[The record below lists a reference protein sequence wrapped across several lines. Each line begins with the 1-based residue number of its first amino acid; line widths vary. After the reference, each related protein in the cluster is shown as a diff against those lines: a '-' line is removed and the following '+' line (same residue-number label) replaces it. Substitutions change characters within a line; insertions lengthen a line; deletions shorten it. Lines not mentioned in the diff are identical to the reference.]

1 VTCRRVTTP
10 FSSAFSAFSA
20 VRGIERAFQYAFSS
34 RKYWK
39 TPGKSPVFGFKRE
52 GGYGFS
58 CKELQRKNE
67 HFSFTK
73 SPKNAQIGLARSPS
87 PFSAPSAVTPHSGL
101 FHHQRIPA
109 HLPLPQCLMR
119 DFTPSKRPE
128 KGRIFGPLLFF
139 YAHNPSRSAVSAS
152 SAVIPPCV
160 SICIHLRLIFRSHC
174 SAQHFQPIPLCAL
187 CVFARGDPGRPLC
200 ALSALRGSSSIFS
213 QPRWDSFVLKSPQ
226 NPNFSGRPLFF
237 LQWSPPLSAL
247 SAPSAVNPFR
257 RPHGSRAGQEVLP
270 QPKACA
276 ILAAGE
282 DNHSSAA
289 LPRTTQ
295 QDRRDRL
302 AKRGRSAVPTRP
314 LESQR

>member
-1 VTCRRVTTP
+1 MTCRRVTTP

-109 HLPLPQCLMR
+109 HLPLPQCLMP

-128 KGRIFGPLLFF
+128 KARIFALPPFF
-139 YAHNPSRSAVSAS
+139 
-152 SAVIPPCV
+152 
-160 SICIHLRLIFRSHC
+160 
-174 SAQHFQPIPLCAL
+174 
-187 CVFARGDPGRPLC
+187 
-200 ALSALRGSSSIFS
+200 
-213 QPRWDSFVLKSPQ
+213 
-226 NPNFSGRPLFF
+226 
-237 LQWSPPLSAL
+237 
-247 SAPSAVNPFR
+247 SAPTRSPLRSPRSR
-257 RPHGSRAGQEVLP
+257 RFLFHYRLLASPVLYLLLQQTGSRARP
-270 QPKACA
+270 QCPSAEN
-276 ILAAGE
+276 ILYI
-282 DNHSSAA
+282 
-289 LPRTTQ
+289 L
-295 QDRRDRL
+295 
-302 AKRGRSAVPTRP
+302 
-314 LESQR
+314 SQTEANT